1 MVDMRVTDVARL
13 GVLWRSGRSRADL
26 IRGVVM
32 LGSLAVA
39 TGGAIALARE
49 LPAWRGR
56 QSVTEAARLIDAG
69 DDASAIRTLLGAVAA
84 APRDARAHYYLGL
97 AYARLGVPTGAMNQL
112 RDAVRLAPGDARVHD
127 ALGQTLR
134 VVGARRAARREFEEA
149 ARLDPGEAR
158 YHVDLAGL
166 LLDAGQPA
174 AAAERLRPAAS
185 GASAPAASP
194 WVELARAL
202 KPAVVNIST
211 KRVEEGWRPPESPF
225 GQNDPFN
232 QFFAPFFRGAPRR
245 TVRSLGSGF
254 AINSAGFVVT
264 NNHVVDGATEIRLTL
279 ADGREFSAKV
289 LGRDPKTDIALLKV
303 EATGL
308 PVIPL
313 GDSTRLE
320 IGEPV
325 MAIGNPFGLEQTVTT
340 GIVSATGR
348 VIGEGPYDDFIQTDA
363 SINPGNSGGPLIN
376 AQGQAVGINAAIF
389 SRSGGSV
396 GIGFAIPTNLAKPVL
411 TQLAAAGHVV
421 RGYLGVTIQRVT
433 ADLAK
438 SFGLPGAHGAL
449 VASVAERGGGGQSR
463 GGRRRPAWRRE
474 LRARSEASEERRR
487 ARAGARAGQVRRPG
501 ALLHAQERRRPLH
514 RRGVL
519 SEPLVEN
526 ALPPVRGQ
534 EG

>member
-1 MVDMRVTDVARL
+1 MTR
-13 GVLWRSGRSRADL
+13 WISGATAL
-26 IRGVVM
+26 A
-32 LGSLAVA
+32 LAVA
-39 TGGAIALARE
+39 LVAVIPRFGFTKPEAALWTDRPVTGGI
-49 LPAWRGR
+49 
-56 QSVTEAARLIDAG
+56 
-69 DDASAIRTLLGAVAA
+69 
-84 APRDARAHYYLGL
+84 
-97 AYARLGVPTGAMNQL
+97 
-112 RDAVRLAPGDARVHD
+112 
-127 ALGQTLR
+127 
-134 VVGARRAARREFEEA
+134 
-149 ARLDPGEAR
+149 
-158 YHVDLAGL
+158 
-166 LLDAGQPA
+166 
-174 AAAERLRPAAS
+174 
-185 GASAPAASP
+185 SAPAASP

-211 KRVEEGWRPPESPF
+211 KRVDAG
-225 GQNDPFN
+225 N
-232 QFFAPFFRGAPRR
+232 QFFDQFFGGRPRR
-245 TVRSLGSGF
+245 MVRSLGSGF
-254 AINSAGFVVT
+254 VINSAGFIVT
-264 NNHVVDGATEIRLTL
+264 NNHVVDGATEIKVTL
-279 ADGREFSAKV
+279 ADGRELPGRL

-313 GDSTRLE
+313 GDSARLQV
-320 IGEPV
+320 GEPV

-449 VASVAERGGGGQSR
+449 VASVAEGGPAKAAGLRPGDVIVEYD
-463 GGRRRPAWRRE
+463 GRRLARSDELPRLVAETPLGREVPLTVARDGKTLTLRATIAKLAEPQEQRTAQTAGRPALGLAVQTVTPQLAQELGLPVRAGVLVSGVEDGSPAAGAGVQPGDVITELDRKPVKSVDDLERE
-474 LRARSEASEERRR
+474 LARVRS
-487 ARAGARAGQVRRPG
+487 GAPV
-501 ALLHAQERRRPLH
+501 LFFVH
-514 RRGVL
+514 RNGGDL
-519 SEPLVEN
+519 YIAVES
-526 ALPPVRGQ
+526 
-534 EG
+534 